1 MDLCILVPVS
11 TTPYI
16 RAMSLIISNYTS
28 SPSLF
33 IHVVSDTIVWHLSS
47 CLHRQGG
54 TIPSLQWAY
63 SVLGLVKC
71 QTLTSGLEH
80 AFSFKRT
87 TNIQISF
94 VWKKDLY
101 VGQVICAKTKNMSIE
116 TEVSQVNPV
125 WQCTEPPTCRAYLR
139 SVEPTFFLCNNKMG
153 HPSVRTSGRMSASGR
168 PRTHVLLCLPTCFT
182 PRACCVC

>member
-1 MDLCILVPVS
+1 M
-11 TTPYI
+11 TNKE
-16 RAMSLIISNYTS
+16 LIISNYTS

-71 QTLTSGLEH
+71 QTLTTGLER

-94 VWKKDLY
+94 VWKKDFY
-101 VGQVICAKTKNMSIE
+101 VGQVICAKTKNMCVE
-116 TEVSQVNPV
+116 TEVRQVNPV
-125 WQCTEPPTCRAYLR
+125 WQCTKPPTCRADLR
-139 SVEPTFFLCNNKMG
+139 SVEPTFFFLCNNKRWCN
-153 HPSVRTSGRMSASGR
+153 SI
-168 PRTHVLLCLPTCFT
+168 L
-182 PRACCVC
+182 